1 MSHNE
6 KTVVGVFKSRSQAD
20 KAIDELQEKGFKKSE
35 INVVAKSQGSQGQGP
50 QGNFGSTSR
59 GGGMTNQGGGGN
71 QGGGSM
77 SYGNEDV
84 SEGVTTGGTLGGLAG
99 LLAGAGALAIPG
111 IGPLL
116 AAGPIAGLLTGAV
129 TGGVAGGLLDYGIPE
144 ESGRHYEQQVK
155 QGSILAL
162 VKTSENKV
170 NEAALIFRQN
180 GATDVETH

>member
-20 KAIDELQEKGFKKSE
+20 KAIDELQQKGFKKSE
-35 INVVAKSQGSQGQGP
+35 INVVAKSQGGQGP
-50 QGNFGSTSR
+50 QGNYGSTGR
-59 GGGMTNQGGGGN
+59 GGGMVSGT
-71 QGGGSM
+71 GGSASTGM
-77 SYGNEDV
+77 GGEDV

-129 TGGVAGGLLDYGIPE
+129 TGGVAGGLIDYGIPE
-144 ESGRHYEQQVK
+144 QSGRRYEEQVK
-155 QGSILAL
+155 QGNILAL
-162 VKTSENKV
+162 VKTSEDKV